1 MNSQTNKIMSVLD
14 AADKK
19 IGDFDLSTNPG
30 TIAWSKD
37 GILHI
42 KNIPGARLGELISI
56 PEADSQAMILELSG
70 NDAFA
75 AQLDNATA
83 NREGLAVARTGKL
96 LSISVNEKI
105 LGRVVNPL
113 GKSLDGAPHLTEGEA
128 MNLEASA
135 PSVMDR
141 KSVNRPLSTGILG
154 IDALIPIGRG
164 QRELIIGDRQTGKS
178 TIAVDAILNQKG
190 KNVICIYVGIGQ
202 RDSQIARTIQTF
214 TEHGAMAYTVV
225 VNAPASDSA
234 ALQYLAPY
242 AGTAIG
248 EYFMNKGQDVLIVY
262 DDLSKHAVAYRELS
276 LLLRRPPGR
285 EAYPGDVFYLHSRLL
300 ERSAQLSDEKGGGSL
315 TALPIVETLAG
326 DVSAYIPTNVISITD
341 GQIFLESKLF
351 YRGIRPAINIGIS
364 VSRVGGAAQNK
375 IMKSVAGS
383 AKLQL
388 AQYYEL
394 QAFAQFNSELDQ
406 ESQNLIRR
414 GERLVEVMK
423 QNPHG
428 TYEEWQSVLLLWL
441 VQNGHFDTMNIKD
454 MRKNID
460 FLFAKIPAEMPEVI
474 TAIAEKKKLDEELTT
489 LLTKTTQYFESAQ

>member
-1 MNSQTNKIMSVLD
+1 MHTKKLMSVLD
-14 AADKK
+14 AADER
-19 IGDFDLSTNPG
+19 IEHFDVSADTG
-30 TIAWSKD
+30 VIAWAKD
-37 GILHI
+37 GVLSI
-42 KNIPGARLGELISI
+42 KNIRGARLGEVVSI
-56 PEADSQAMILELSG
+56 PEADSTAMVLELSG
-70 NDAFA
+70 DDAFA
-75 AQLDNATA
+75 AQLDNSTAT
-83 NREGLAVARTGKL
+83 REGLAVTRTGKL
-96 LSISVNEKI
+96 ISISVDEKI
-105 LGRVVNPL
+105 LGRVINPL
-113 GKSLDGAPHLTEGEA
+113 GRPLDGGPSMSSGTA
-128 MNLEASA
+128 MLLEASA

-141 KSVNRPLSTGILG
+141 KSVSRPLSTGILG
-154 IDALIPIGRG
+154 IDALIPVGRG

-178 TIAVDAILNQKG
+178 TIAIDAIINQKG
-190 KNVICIYVGIGQ
+190 KDVVCIYVGIGQ
-202 RDSQIARTIQTF
+202 RDSQIARTVQTL
-214 TEHGAMAYTVV
+214 TEHGAMAYTVI

-234 ALQYLAPY
+234 AVQYLAPY

-248 EYFMNKGQDVLIVY
+248 EYFMNKGKDALIIY

-351 YRGIRPAINIGIS
+351 NRGIRPAINIGIS
-364 VSRVGGAAQNK
+364 VSRVGGSAQNK

-428 TYEEWQSVLLLWL
+428 TYQEYQSVILLWL
-441 VQNGHFDTMNIKD
+441 VQNGHFDTIAVPAMK
-454 MRKNID
+454 KNID
-460 FLFAKIPAEMPEVI
+460 FVLKKVPAELPQII
-474 TAIAEKKKLDEELTT
+474 TMIESKKKIDEELST
-489 LLTKTTQYFESAQ
+489 LLEKVASYLEKNA

>member
-1 MNSQTNKIMSVLD
+1 MNTHTNKLMSVLD

-19 IGDFDLSTNPG
+19 IGEFDLSSNPG
-30 TIAWSKD
+30 TIAVSKD

-42 KNIPGARLGELISI
+42 KNIAGARLGELVTI
-56 PEADSQAMILELSG
+56 PEADSKAMILELSG
-70 NDAFA
+70 DDAFA
-75 AQLDNATA
+75 AQLDNSTAT
-83 NREGLAVARTGKL
+83 REGLAVARTGNL
-96 LSISVNEKI
+96 VSIPVDESI
-105 LGRVVNPL
+105 LGRVINPL
-113 GKSLDGAPHLTEGEA
+113 GKSLDGGP
-128 MNLEASA
+128 NLEKGEMMDVETPA

-141 KSVNRPLSTGILG
+141 QSVTRPLHTGILG

-178 TIAVDAILNQKG
+178 TIALDSILNQKG
-190 KNVICIYVGIGQ
+190 KDVVCIYVGIGQ
-202 RDSQIARTIQTF
+202 RDSQMARVIQTL

-248 EYFMNKGQDVLIVY
+248 EYFMNKGKNALIVY
-262 DDLSKHAVAYRELS
+262 DDLSKHAVSYRELS

-300 ERSAQLSDEKGGGSL
+300 ERAAQLSDEKGGGSL

-375 IMKSVAGS
+375 LMKSIAGS
-383 AKLQL
+383 AKLNL

-406 ESQNLIRR
+406 ESQSLLRR
-414 GERLVEVMK
+414 GDRLVEVMK
-423 QNPHG
+423 QPPHA

-441 VQNGHFDTMNIKD
+441 VQNGHFDGIEVKN

-460 FLFAKIPAEMPEVI
+460 FLFKKVPAEMPEVLK
-474 TAIAEKKKLDEELTT
+474 ALAEKKKMDEELSAM
-489 LLTKTTQYFESAQ
+489 LAKTAQYFESNQ